1 MVEIERKFLVDINA
15 IPIEQIN
22 NKSFKIRQGYLME
35 EGLKILR
42 VRTSGNDAFLTYK
55 SSSDTSIRRLEYE
68 VAIPLKD
75 AETLLE
81 TCSHILEKTRIEYIY
96 EGLTW
101 EIDIFHGDNEGL
113 IIAEIELETEHQPYW
128 KPWWVTH
135 EVTDD
140 ARYLNSNL
148 IKYPHNTWGTTN
160 G

>member
-35 EGLKILR
+35 DGLKVLR

-55 SSSDTSIRRLEYE
+55 SSSDTSITRLEYE
-68 VAIPLKD
+68 KAMVLED
-75 AETLLE
+75 AEALLV
-81 TCSHILEKTRIEYIY
+81 TCERILEKTRYEYIHW
-96 EGLTW
+96 GMLW
-101 EIDIFHGDNEGL
+101 EIDIFHGENEGL
-113 IIAEIELETEHQPYW
+113 IIAEIELESEQQEFN

-140 ARYLNSNL
+140 VRYLNSNL
-148 IKYPHNTWGTTN
+148 IKNPYNTWKE
-160 G
+160 